1 MGTETIFLY
10 IISIVTAYISYNM
23 VRSQRDFNFICYAG
37 MIMSISFWALGL
49 GLFISTNSVLMA
61 SWFAKIYYIAA
72 MGIISFFLLFTLSF
86 PNSKPSSRFAQI
98 FVMAI
103 TTLLAMTIAYTDG
116 FILKDIIMS
125 VPKKVEISMFGYLTF
140 SSIVFVFLCW
150 AYVNLVL
157 SYYKNIKNVAIKKQ
171 LSFIIKGSG
180 FAYVFGLW
188 FNLVLPVYNYS
199 YIWAGPIFGL
209 ILVMVVLYGIYRHKL
224 FDTKV
229 ITVELFTFTLWLF
242 IFLRAIISSTRND
255 QVGNFVLL
263 VPTTIIGV
271 FLVRSVRQ
279 EIKARNQIEKL
290 AEDLEEVN
298 VQLRKIDEQKSEF
311 VSLASHRIRG
321 PLATIKGYSSMVSEG
336 DFGEIT
342 PAQKEAVQTIFQ
354 STENLVTI
362 VGDYLDISSI
372 EQGKMQ
378 YAFSIFNLED
388 LVKEVVESYKP
399 MISKAG
405 LNFSYRTTA
414 ERHVKEDDPGIIHSI
429 LTAPQKE
436 SYKVISANFKPD
448 KWIVNADKGK
458 IRQVISNIIDN
469 SIKYTP
475 HGHVNIELKQVTG
488 IDNILSLELVVSD
501 TGVGIHPD
509 VIPKLFQKFTRA
521 PDASKTNIIG
531 TGLGLYVAKEI
542 IEAHHGDIWATS
554 PGLDKGSAFH
564 IRLVTL

>member
-10 IISIVTAYISYNM
+10 IIAIVTAYISYNM
-23 VRSQRDFNFICYAG
+23 IKGQRDFNFICYTG

-49 GLFISTNSVLMA
+49 GLFISTDSEILA

-72 MGIISFFLLFTLSF
+72 IGIISFFLLFTLSF
-86 PNSKPSSRFAQI
+86 PGSQPKSKIAQV
-98 FVMAI
+98 FVVLA
-103 TTLLAMTIAYTDG
+103 TTLLAMTIAHQEG

-125 VPKKVEISMFGYLTF
+125 APKKVEISMFGYLTF

-150 AYVNLVL
+150 AYINLIL
-157 SYYKNIKNVAIKKQ
+157 SYYRNINDKAIKKQ

-242 IFLRAIISSTRND
+242 IFLRAIISTTRNE
-255 QVGNFVLL
+255 QIGNFVLL
-263 VPTTIIGV
+263 IPTTIIGV

-279 EIKARNQIEKL
+279 EIRARNQIEKL
-290 AEDLEEVN
+290 AEDLENVN

-336 DFGEIT
+336 DFGDIT
-342 PAQKEAVQTIFQ
+342 PAQKEAVQTIYQ

-378 YAFSIFNLED
+378 YAFSIFNLEE
-388 LVKEVVESYKP
+388 LVKEVVESFRP
-399 MISKAG
+399 MILNTG
-405 LNFSYRTTA
+405 LGFSYTTTA
-414 ERHVKEDDPGIIHSI
+414 ERHIKEDEPSIIHSI
-429 LTAPQKE
+429 LTAPQKD
-436 SYKVISANFKPD
+436 SYKVIPANFKPD

-458 IRQVISNIIDN
+458 IRQVISNIVDN

-475 HGHVNIELKQVTG
+475 KGNVKIELKQVTG
-488 IDNILSLELVVSD
+488 IDNVLYLELVVSD

-554 PGLDKGSAFH
+554 PGLDKGSSFH
-564 IRLVTL
+564 IKLATM